1 MKLGACVPLE
11 YYRELVDCGYQ
22 SIALAAKDLAL
33 WSETELEHAQ
43 RVLED
48 GPLERFS
55 LNNICPGTL
64 RLHGPGYSREAVQQF
79 TKTVLERGHRLS
91 FRYLGIG
98 APASRN
104 LLPGEDHAQAMD
116 EFRQAIGDICMLA
129 EQYEMEILM
138 ESVCSVECNF
148 ITTTRPALEFVRSM
162 WRSNLHLVYD
172 IYHEFMEQQPRYVI
186 EEAADEIRV
195 VHAAQDAGKQRAYLS
210 PDQTEAF
217 RAYWDALQ
225 KIGYTGE
232 WNIEAFVSDVSDG
245 LRRTMQVM
253 KHIQAEN

>member
-11 YYRELVDCGYQ
+11 YYQELVDCGYQ
-22 SIALAAKDLAL
+22 SITLAAKDLAL
-33 WSETELEHAQ
+33 WSEAELEHAQ

-48 GPLERFS
+48 GPLERIS
-55 LNNICPGTL
+55 LNNFRPGTL

-79 TKTVLERGHRLS
+79 TKTVLERGHRLG

-104 LLPGEDHAQAMD
+104 LLPGEDPA
-116 EFRQAIGDICMLA
+116 QAIGDICMLA

-138 ESVCSVECNF
+138 ESVCSVEYNF
-148 ITTTRPALEFVRSM
+148 ITTTLQALEFVRSM

-172 IYHEFMEQQPRYVI
+172 IYHEFMEQQPLCVI

-210 PDQTEAF
+210 PRSDRSVPRLLG
-217 RAYWDALQ
+217 RAAKDRIY
-225 KIGYTGE
+225 G
-232 WNIEAFVSDVSDG
+232 
-245 LRRTMQVM
+245 
-253 KHIQAEN
+253 